1 VFLEDWLISS
11 FKYLTSIFLD
21 MPDEPVL
28 DWDRVIHKNVRAAD
42 GEEPAGTIVVV
53 DNEGVHIESAGDRVH
68 AIIPKSL
75 VSGFNGA
82 QVFLNKPITELG
94 EYIRR

>member
-1 VFLEDWLISS
+1 
-11 FKYLTSIFLD
+11 

-42 GEEPAGTIVVV
+42 GEPAGTIVAI
-53 DNEGVHIESAGDRVH
+53 DNEGVHIESAGDRIQ
-68 AIIPKSL
+68 AKTPKSL

-82 QVFLNKPITELG
+82 EVFLNKPITELG
-94 EYIRR
+94 Q

>member
-1 VFLEDWLISS
+1 MS
-11 FKYLTSIFLD
+11 
-21 MPDEPVL
+21 DEPVL

-42 GEEPAGTIVVV
+42 GEPAGTIVAV
-53 DNEGVHIESAGDRVH
+53 DTEGIHIESAGDRAN

-82 QVFLNKPITELG
+82 EVFLNRPITELG
-94 EYIRR
+94 QYIRR

>member
-1 VFLEDWLISS
+1 
-11 FKYLTSIFLD
+11 

-28 DWDRVIHKNVRAAD
+28 DWDRVIHKNVRATD
-42 GEEPAGTIVVV
+42 GEPAGTIVAI

-75 VSGFNGA
+75 VSGLNGA
-82 QVFLNKPITELG
+82 EVFLNKPITELG
-94 EYIRR
+94 NT

>member
-1 VFLEDWLISS
+1 
-11 FKYLTSIFLD
+11 

-28 DWDRVIHKNVRAAD
+28 DWHRVIHKNVRAAD
-42 GEEPAGTIVVV
+42 GEPAGTIVAV

-82 QVFLNKPITELG
+82 EVFSTSLLWNLG
-94 EYIRR
+94 NT

>member
-1 VFLEDWLISS
+1 
-11 FKYLTSIFLD
+11 

-42 GEEPAGTIVVV
+42 GEPAGTIVAI
-53 DNEGVHIESAGDRVH
+53 DNEGIHIESAGDIVH
-68 AIIPKSL
+68 AIIPKSI

-82 QVFLNKPITELG
+82 EVFLNKPITELG
-94 EYIRR
+94 QYIRH